1 MPGFSQQV
9 AQEIFNATLASSR
22 SNLAAKAGVWMSL
35 HTGAPS
41 DASGGNEATYTGYA
55 RVNIASLMTSAVVGT
70 APEQSV
76 RASNNADINFPASTS
91 GVAQTV
97 THWAIWSDQTLG
109 TSAYLMYSGPLSASR
124 SVQSGDVVVI
134 PSGQLQIDL
143 T

>member
-1 MPGFSQQV
+1 MPGFSQQI

-35 HTGAPS
+35 HTAAPS

-55 RVNIASLMTSAVVGT
+55 RVNIASVMTSSVVGT

-76 RASNNADINFPASTS
+76 RATNNADINFPAST
-91 GVAQTV
+91 GANQTV

-109 TSAYLMYSGPLSASR
+109 TSAFLMYSGALSSSR
-124 SVQSGDVVVI
+124 TVQSGDVVVI

>member
-35 HTGAPS
+35 HTAAPS
-41 DASGGNEATYTGYA
+41 DASGGNEATFTGYA
-55 RVNIASLMTSAVVGT
+55 RVNIASVMASSVVGS

-76 RASNNADINFPASTS
+76 RATNNADINFPASTGS
-91 GVAQTV
+91 NQTV

-109 TSAYLMYSGPLSASR
+109 TSAYLMYSGALSSSR
-124 SVQSGDVVVI
+124 TVQSGDVVVI